1 MDKTNIRLL
10 GAIIITALVLVALS
24 MDPLPRILLGII
36 VGLPSFLL
44 MLISRRQLGDS
55 FSVMPEAKK
64 LVTTGLYYRI
74 QHPMY
79 FFLDMFLVSIIVIL
93 KWSVL
98 LWVWIILVVVQ
109 ILQSRREEK
118 VLSAALGD
126 EYKTYQQQTWF

>member
-1 MDKTNIRLL
+1 MNKTIIRLL
-10 GAIIITALVLVALS
+10 GAIVIAALVLVALS
-24 MDPLPRILLGII
+24 MDPFPRLVIGILI
-36 VGLPSFLL
+36 GLPSFLF

-55 FSVMPEAKK
+55 FTIMPEATK

-79 FFLDMFLVSIIVIL
+79 FFLDLFLVSIIVVL
-93 KWSVL
+93 GWSLL
-98 LWVWIILVVVQ
+98 LWIWIILVVMQ

-118 VLSAALGD
+118 VLSAAFGA

>member
-1 MDKTNIRLL
+1 MDKTIIRLL
-10 GAIIITALVLVALS
+10 GAIIIAALALAVIAMNPVPRLV
-24 MDPLPRILLGII
+24 IGII

-55 FSVMPEAKK
+55 FSVMPEAKT

-79 FFLDMFLVSIIVIL
+79 FFLDLLLVSIIVIL

-109 ILQSRREEK
+109 ILQSRKEEK
-118 VLSAALGD
+118 VLSVAFGA
-126 EYKTYQQQTWF
+126 EYKTYQKQTWF